1 MDILPIV
8 PPDRIDATWLAA
20 ALHGAGV
27 GNGTT
32 LRGFTAI
39 PVGNG
44 LVGSSIRFALD
55 WADPAAGPPSVV
67 GKFPADDAT
76 SRGTAFALRLYLREV
91 NFYRVIARRV
101 AIHTP
106 RVLASSFNHAT
117 HDFFLI
123 FEDLS
128 PARPGDQL
136 TGCGPED
143 AAIAMR
149 EIAGLHAP
157 FWNSPA
163 LATFDWLGL
172 PEPAAEAITAAIPAV
187 HATFRERYEGNLEP
201 EIMAAVDRTAAL
213 GAVLMRDRTN
223 PPTVRHGD
231 YRLDNL
237 LFDVGGG
244 RAPQATLDWQ
254 TTDIGCGVLDV
265 SYFLGASLPS
275 ALRRVHERELVARYH
290 DALRAH
296 GVHDYDTAHCWRD
309 YRRHAVNGLF
319 MTMFSAVNVA
329 RTPRGDDMFATMAR
343 RHARHALELDAFA
356 LW

>member
-8 PPDRIDATWLAA
+8 SPARIDATWLAA

-27 GNGTT
+27 ANGTT
-32 LRGFTAI
+32 LKGFTAT

-44 LVGSSIRFALD
+44 LVGNNIRFALE
-55 WADPAAGPPSVV
+55 WANPEGGPASVV
-67 GKFPADDAT
+67 GKFPAEDAT
-76 SRGTAFALRLYLREV
+76 SRGTALALRLYLREV
-91 NFYRVIARRV
+91 NFYRVIARQA
-101 AIHTP
+101 AIRTP

-123 FEDLS
+123 FEDLA

-136 TGCGPED
+136 NGCGPED
-143 AAIAMR
+143 AATAMR

-157 FWNSPA
+157 FWNDRRLAA
-163 LATFDWLGL
+163 LDWLGL
-172 PEPAAEAITAAIPAV
+172 PAPAAEAIAAAVPAV
-187 HATFRERYEGNLEP
+187 HAAFRERYDGALEP
-201 EIMAAVDRTAAL
+201 DIMEAVDRTAAL
-213 GAVLMRDRTN
+213 GPVLMRDRTT

-237 LFDVGGG
+237 LFDIGGG
-244 RAPQATLDWQ
+244 SAPQATLDWQ
-254 TTDIGCGVLDV
+254 TVDSGCGVLDV
-265 SYFLGASLPS
+265 SYFLGASLRS
-275 ALRRVHERELVARYH
+275 AARRAHERDLVAIYH
-290 DALRAH
+290 AALTEG
-296 GVHDYDTAHCWRD
+296 GVRDYDAAQCWRD
-309 YRRHAVNGLF
+309 YRRHAVNGVF

-329 RTPRGDDMFATMAR
+329 RTPRGDAMFATMAR